1 MNLLQGN
8 GDISFPDFTS
18 IMAKKLKEYEGE
30 DSLRLAFRVFDRE
43 NNGKVLQ
50 LCFYIHVLPF
60 EFYYVW
66 LLSIVFNL

>member
-1 MNLLQGN
+1 MNLLPGN

-50 LCFYIHVLPF
+50 LCFNILPF
-60 EFYYVW
+60 
-66 LLSIVFNL
+66 VF